1 MQRMIS
7 SSHKQIS
14 CNALGVGLL
23 LGVLGCSIAD
33 SARSVDDP
41 AKLLDGQPTPAESTD
56 DGFRIEPIFDNAN
69 VNTLRQTSQ
78 QTTTSTTRASKSS
91 NAASTEQDNTVVIRG
106 QSPTPQNN
114 AITSNTPASNSIVST
129 DFVELGNPSRV
140 LRIDDQASS
149 SISLASLQQS
159 PLAPNDDSVS
169 PLFDPNANLNSVPF
183 DVFVEEGRTGRF
195 VFGVGVNS
203 DAGVTGTIVIDE
215 RNFDYEAV
223 PRNWDDF
230 IEGRAFRGGG
240 QGFRLEAMPGQNWSR
255 YMLQYSNPYFNDT
268 KVSFNTSAF
277 LYDRIY
283 QDWNENRVGGRFSF
297 GYRLTPDLSVNTA
310 LRIEQVEIDNPSALG
325 VPDLDE
331 ALGEN
336 NLVGFRLGLKHD
348 TRDTPFLATEGHYF
362 STSVEQVVGSFDYT
376 RGSIEYRKYNLIRE
390 RADGSGRHVLSWAL
404 QLDVTG
410 DNTPIY
416 DHYFAGGYQTIRGF
430 RYRGASPV
438 NGGVQ
443 TGGQMRFLGSVQ
455 YMFPFTAD
463 DMLRGVV
470 FTDFGTV
477 EEQYSIQSEDFRVV
491 VGAGLRIA
499 VPFMSQAPFAL
510 DFGFPIN
517 SADTDQKQTFSF
529 FMGFSRG

>member
-1 MQRMIS
+1 MQRTIS
-7 SSHKQIS
+7 SLYKQI
-14 CNALGVGLL
+14 CCHALGIGLL
-23 LGVLGCSIAD
+23 LSLLGCTISD
-33 SARSVDDP
+33 SARQVDNP
-41 AKLLDGQPTPAESTD
+41 ASLLDGQPTPAESED
-56 DGFRIEPIFDNAN
+56 DGFRIEPVFDDSK
-69 VNTLRQTSQ
+69 VNTLRPTTSASRSSESS
-78 QTTTSTTRASKSS
+78 STTR
-91 NAASTEQDNTVVIRG
+91 TDQENTVVIRG
-106 QSPTPQNN
+106 QSPTPQTN
-114 AITSNTPASNSIVST
+114 AVADNTPTSNGVTSA
-129 DFVELGNPSRV
+129 DFVELGNPSQV
-140 LRIDDQASS
+140 LRIDDQSS
-149 SISLASLQQS
+149 NVTQASLQQS

-169 PLFDPNANLNSVPF
+169 PLFDPNTNLNSVPF

-277 LYDRIY
+277 MYDRIY
-283 QDWNENRVGGRFSF
+283 QDWNENRIGGRFSF
-297 GYRLTPDLSVNTA
+297 GYRLTPDLSINAA
-310 LRIEQVEIDNPSALG
+310 LRIEQVGVDNPSTLG
-325 VPDLDE
+325 VPALDE
-331 ALGEN
+331 ALGDN

-404 QLDVTG
+404 QLDLTG
-410 DNTPIY
+410 ENTPIY
-416 DHYFAGGYQTIRGF
+416 DHYYAGGYQTIRGF

-438 NGGVQ
+438 TGGVQ
-443 TGGQMRFLGSVQ
+443 TGGHMRFLGSVQ

-477 EEQYSIQSEDFRVV
+477 EEQYSIQSDDFRVV

-517 SADTDQKQTFSF
+517 SADTDQRQTFSF

>member
-1 MQRMIS
+1 MQRTIS
-7 SSHKQIS
+7 SSTQQIS
-14 CNALGVGLL
+14 CHALGIGLL
-23 LGVLGCSIAD
+23 LSLLGCTVSD
-33 SARSVDDP
+33 SARQVDNP
-41 AKLLDGQPTPAESTD
+41 ASLLDRQPTAAESED
-56 DGFRIEPIFDNAN
+56 DGFQIEPVFDGAK
-69 VNTLRQTSQ
+69 VNTLRPTISASRSSGASSA
-78 QTTTSTTRASKSS
+78 TSTDQEDA
-91 NAASTEQDNTVVIRG
+91 VVIRG
-106 QSPTPQNN
+106 QSPTPQTNT
-114 AITSNTPASNSIVST
+114 AADNTPTSSGVASAN
-129 DFVELGNPSRV
+129 FVELENPSQV
-140 LRIDDQASS
+140 LRIDDQSSNVKQASF
-149 SISLASLQQS
+149 QQS

-215 RNFDYEAV
+215 RNFDYEAI
-223 PRNWDDF
+223 PSSWDDF

-283 QDWNENRVGGRFSF
+283 QDWSENRVGGRFSF
-297 GYRLTPDLSVNTA
+297 GYRLTPDLSVNAA
-310 LRIEQVEIDNPSALG
+310 LRIEQVGIDDPTTLG
-325 VPDLDE
+325 VPALDE
-331 ALGEN
+331 ALGDN

-390 RADGSGRHVLSWAL
+390 RADGSGRHVLSWGL
-404 QLDVTG
+404 QLDLTG

-438 NGGVQ
+438 TGGVQ
-443 TGGQMRFLGSVQ
+443 TGGHMRFLGNVQ

-477 EEQYSIQSEDFRVV
+477 EEQYSIQSDDFRVV

>member
-1 MQRMIS
+1 MQRTIS
-7 SSHKQIS
+7 SSYKQIS
-14 CNALGVGLL
+14 CHALGIGLL
-23 LGVLGCSIAD
+23 SLLGCTISD
-33 SARSVDDP
+33 SAHQVDSP
-41 AKLLDGQPTPAESTD
+41 ASLLDGQPTPAESED
-56 DGFRIEPIFDNAN
+56 DGFRIEPVFDDSK
-69 VNTLRQTSQ
+69 VNTLRPTTSASRSSGSSS
-78 QTTTSTTRASKSS
+78 TTSTDQ
-91 NAASTEQDNTVVIRG
+91 ENTVVIRG
-106 QSPTPQNN
+106 QSPTPQTN
-114 AITSNTPASNSIVST
+114 AVADNTSTSNGVASA
-129 DFVELGNPSRV
+129 DFVELGNPSQV
-140 LRIDDQASS
+140 LRIDDQSS
-149 SISLASLQQS
+149 NVTQASLQQS

-215 RNFDYEAV
+215 RNFDYEAI

-277 LYDRIY
+277 MYDRIY
-283 QDWNENRVGGRFSF
+283 QDWNENRIGGRFSF
-297 GYRLTPDLSVNTA
+297 GYRLTPDLSINAA
-310 LRIEQVEIDNPSALG
+310 LRIEQVGIDNPSTLG
-325 VPDLDE
+325 VPALDE
-331 ALGEN
+331 ALGDN

-404 QLDVTG
+404 QLDLTG
-410 DNTPIY
+410 ENTPIY
-416 DHYFAGGYQTIRGF
+416 DHYYAGGYQTIRGF

-438 NGGVQ
+438 TGGVQ
-443 TGGQMRFLGSVQ
+443 TGGHMRFLGSVQ

-477 EEQYSIQSEDFRVV
+477 EEQYSIQSDDFRVV

-510 DFGFPIN
+510 DFG
-517 SADTDQKQTFSF
+517 
-529 FMGFSRG
+529 

>member
-1 MQRMIS
+1 M
-7 SSHKQIS
+7 
-14 CNALGVGLL
+14 
-23 LGVLGCSIAD
+23 
-33 SARSVDDP
+33 
-41 AKLLDGQPTPAESTD
+41 LDGQPTPAESED
-56 DGFRIEPIFDNAN
+56 DDFRIEPVFDDAK
-69 VNTLRQTSQ
+69 VNTLRP
-78 QTTTSTTRASKSS
+78 TTSASRSSGSSSTT
-91 NAASTEQDNTVVIRG
+91 NTDQENTVVIRG
-106 QSPTPQNN
+106 QSPTPQTN
-114 AITSNTPASNSIVST
+114 AAADNTSTSNGVASA
-129 DFVELGNPSRV
+129 DFVELGNPSQV
-140 LRIDDQASS
+140 LRIDDQSS
-149 SISLASLQQS
+149 SVTQASLQQS

-268 KVSFNTSAF
+268 NVSFNTSAF
-277 LYDRIY
+277 MYDRIY

-297 GYRLTPDLSVNTA
+297 GYRLTADLSINAA
-310 LRIEQVEIDNPSALG
+310 LRIEQVGVDNPSTLG
-325 VPDLDE
+325 VPALDE
-331 ALGEN
+331 ALGDN

-390 RADGSGRHVLSWAL
+390 RADGSGRHVLSWGL
-404 QLDVTG
+404 QLDLTG
-410 DNTPIY
+410 ENTPIY
-416 DHYFAGGYQTIRGF
+416 DHYYAGGYQTIRGF
-430 RYRGASPV
+430 RFRGASPV
-438 NGGVQ
+438 TGGVQ
-443 TGGQMRFLGSVQ
+443 TGGHMRFLGNVQ

-477 EEQYSIQSEDFRVV
+477 EEQYSIQSDDFRVV

-517 SADTDQKQTFSF
+517 SADTDQRQTFSF

>member
-1 MQRMIS
+1 MQRTNYS
-7 SSHKQIS
+7 SYKQIS
-14 CNALGVGLL
+14 CHALGIGLL
-23 LGVLGCSIAD
+23 LSLIGCTLSD
-33 SARSVDDP
+33 STRQIDNP
-41 AKLLDGQPTPAESTD
+41 ASLLNDQPTPAVSED
-56 DGFRIEPIFDNAN
+56 DGFRIEPVFDDAK
-69 VNTLRQTSQ
+69 VNTLRP
-78 QTTTSTTRASKSS
+78 TTSASRSSRSSSTT
-91 NAASTEQDNTVVIRG
+91 NADQENTVVIRG
-106 QSPTPQNN
+106 QSPNPSNAPVGKPSTPTGVES
-114 AITSNTPASNSIVST
+114 A
-129 DFVELGNPSRV
+129 DFVELGNPSQV
-140 LRIDDQASS
+140 LRIDDQSSNITQASF
-149 SISLASLQQS
+149 QQS

-203 DAGVTGTIVIDE
+203 DAGVTGNIVIDE
-215 RNFDYEAV
+215 RNFDYEAI
-223 PRNWDDF
+223 PRNWNDF

-268 KVSFNTSAF
+268 KVSFNTSGF

-297 GYRLTPDLSVNTA
+297 GYRLTPDLSVNAA
-310 LRIEQVEIDNPSALG
+310 LRIEQVGIDNPSTLG
-325 VPDLDE
+325 VTALDE
-331 ALGEN
+331 ALGDN

-376 RGSIEYRKYNLIRE
+376 RGSIEYQKYNLIRE
-390 RADGSGRHVLSWAL
+390 RADGSGRHVLSWGL
-404 QLDVTG
+404 QLDLSG
-410 DNTPIY
+410 EDTPIY

-430 RYRGASPV
+430 RFRGASPV
-438 NGGVQ
+438 VGGVQ
-443 TGGQMRFLGSVQ
+443 TGGHMRFLGNVQ

-477 EEQYSIQSEDFRVV
+477 EEQYSIQSDDFRVV

-517 SADTDQKQTFSF
+517 SADTDQRQTFSF

>member
-1 MQRMIS
+1 MQRTIFSLYM
-7 SSHKQIS
+7 HIS
-14 CNALGVGLL
+14 CSVLGAGFLL
-23 LGVLGCSIAD
+23 SILGCSISD
-33 SARSVDDP
+33 SARSVDNP
-41 AKLLDGQPTPAESTD
+41 ASLLDGQPTPAEATD
-56 DGFRIEPIFDNAN
+56 DGFRIEPLFDNSN
-69 VNTLRQTSQ
+69 VNTLRQTH
-78 QTTTSTTRASKSS
+78 TSAARASESIHT
-91 NAASTEQDNTVVIRG
+91 ASTDQEHTLIIRG
-106 QSPTPQNN
+106 QSPSPQNN
-114 AITSNTPASNSIVST
+114 AEPNNTSASNGVASA

-140 LRIDDQASS
+140 LRIDDQESS
-149 SISLASLQQS
+149 NVSQASLQQS

-169 PLFDPNANLNSVPF
+169 PLFDPNTNLNSVPF

-203 DAGVTGTIVIDE
+203 DAGVTGNIVIDE

-223 PRNWDDF
+223 PNSWDDF

-310 LRIEQVEIDNPSALG
+310 LRIEQVGIDSPSAIG

-331 ALGEN
+331 AIGDN

-362 STSVEQVVGSFDYT
+362 STSVEQVVGDFDYT

-410 DNTPIY
+410 ENTPIY

-438 NGGVQ
+438 VGGIQ
-443 TGGQMRFLGSVQ
+443 TGGQMRFLGTVQ

-477 EEQYSIQSEDFRVV
+477 EEQYSIHSEDFRVV

>member
-1 MQRMIS
+1 MQRTFS
-7 SSHKQIS
+7 SSCKQIS
-14 CNALGVGLL
+14 CNALGLGILL
-23 LGVLGCSIAD
+23 SVLGCSISE
-33 SARSVDDP
+33 SARNVDNP
-41 AKLLDGQPTPAESTD
+41 AKLLDGQPTPAESKD
-56 DGFRIEPIFDNAN
+56 DGFSIEPVFDEDN
-69 VNTLRQTSQ
+69 VSTRRQTSHRPTISTRQ
-78 QTTTSTTRASKSS
+78 ASSFSNITSADDENK
-91 NAASTEQDNTVVIRG
+91 VVIRA
-106 QSPTPQNN
+106 QSPTPPNK
-114 AITSNTPASNSIVST
+114 APLSKAPTSNAVASAE
-129 DFVELGNPSRV
+129 FVELGNPSQV
-140 LRIDDQASS
+140 LRIDDQESS
-149 SISLASLQQS
+149 NVAQASLQQS

-169 PLFDPNANLNSVPF
+169 PLFDPNTNLNSVPF

-203 DAGVTGTIVIDE
+203 DAGVTGNIVIDE
-215 RNFDYEAV
+215 RNFDYEAI
-223 PRNWDDF
+223 PRDWDDF

-268 KVSFNTSAF
+268 KISFNTSAF
-277 LYDRIY
+277 MYDRIY

-310 LRIEQVEIDNPSALG
+310 LRIEQVELDSPSTLG
-325 VPDLDE
+325 VPALDE
-331 ALGEN
+331 SLGEN

-362 STSVEQVVGSFDYT
+362 STSVEQVVGDFDYT
-376 RGSIEYRKYNLIRE
+376 RGSVEYRKYNLIRE
-390 RADGSGRHVLSWAL
+390 RADGSGRHVLSWSL

-438 NGGVQ
+438 VGGVQ
-443 TGGQMRFLGSVQ
+443 TGGHMRFLGTVQ

-477 EEQYSIQSEDFRVV
+477 EEQYSLHSEDFRVV

-517 SADTDQKQTFSF
+517 SADTDQEQTFSF